1 MWSAR
6 QAGSPSCLTKL
17 AHNAATGWD
26 LLYLVKLIYL
36 FEIVYQIRTLDHKAD
51 VASFPRV

>member
-1 MWSAR
+1 MERA
-6 QAGSPSCLTKL
+6 PSWLTKL